1 MFLSIDTDKPARKL
15 CKKESFPMPAK
26 LIYSKIMTVIQKFL
40 SDVERTKKVS
50 RQKGVMGGYN
60 SIRQELAKLFENA
73 TTCPADLPHSLFEYW
88 ENKYI
93 FTSADLT
100 WEPETANSERL
111 AGMLAL
117 LEDSDEYFDT
127 LSEEDW
133 QEIGRLVNFEAEDLP
148 VEILQQLMAVLVS
161 KGAY

>member
-1 MFLSIDTDKPARKL
+1 
-15 CKKESFPMPAK
+15 
-26 LIYSKIMTVIQKFL
+26 MTVIQKFL

-50 RQKGVMGGYN
+50 RQKGALGGYN
-60 SIRQELAKLFENA
+60 SIRQDLARLFGNA
-73 TTCPADLPHSLFEYW
+73 TTCPTDLPHSLFEYW
-88 ENKYI
+88 ENTYI
-93 FTSADLT
+93 FTAADLT
-100 WEPETANSERL
+100 WEPEQKNAEKLTA
-111 AGMLAL
+111 MLAL

-127 LSEEDW
+127 LTNEDW